1 MQRSLVNKQNINSRW
16 LCLSLRGIS
25 PHHYDKGYGNISPNP
40 NLQGGE
46 NRTYLSITQEP
57 VWQAMWNRTAWE
69 PGCIDKLIMDAVIY
83 QANWLANT
91 ETKLLIEFIQN
102 YITDVNKALKP

>member
-1 MQRSLVNKQNINSRW
+1 
-16 LCLSLRGIS
+16 
-25 PHHYDKGYGNISPNP
+25 
-40 NLQGGE
+40 
-46 NRTYLSITQEP
+46 
-57 VWQAMWNRTAWE
+57 MWNRTAWE